1 MKDRITFKQ
10 INQLAIPAIFSGIS
24 ESIITLTD
32 IAMVGNLK
40 ENSVEALA
48 AVGLVGSFL
57 SGLLWILGQTK
68 TSISSIVSQHY
79 GSGSLSSIK
88 TLVPQALYI
97 NIGIG
102 LFLLGSTLLFAENIF
117 RLYNASDLVL
127 QNCIDYY
134 SIRAFGFPLTLIS
147 LTLFG
152 TFRGLQNTLWA
163 MRCGIAAAVIHV
175 GLNYILIYGIDN
187 IIPALG
193 LKGAAYSSLLAQL
206 IMVIM
211 AIYYYVNKTSFRFN
225 PGNSIHP
232 LIRPYLSLSFN
243 FILRTATLNVAFF
256 VANAYATDY
265 GPNYIAAQSIL
276 MNIWLFFSFF
286 IDGYSGA
293 GNAMAGRLIGEK
305 NYLQLVTLSKDISKY
320 SVIIALLLV
329 ITSFIFYRPI
339 GELFNKDENVL
350 NVFTSVFWI
359 VLIMQPINTLA
370 YIFDGFFKGM
380 GDAKLLRNNLI
391 ISTFLGFVPTLLISD
406 YFGLK
411 IHGIWL
417 AFGVWMMLRSFPLM
431 YIFNHRMKSKI
442 NFKKKATIFR

>member
-1 MKDRITFKQ
+1 MKNRITFKQ
-10 INQLAIPAIFSGIS
+10 INQLAIPAILSGIA

-40 ENSVEALA
+40 DNSVEALA

-68 TSISSIVSQHY
+68 TSISSIVSQQY
-79 GSGSLSSIK
+79 GANNLNSIK
-88 TLVPQALYI
+88 TLVPQALYL
-97 NIGIG
+97 NIAIG
-102 LFLLGSTLLFAENIF
+102 LFLLGTTVLFAENIF
-117 RLYNASDLVL
+117 NLYNASNLVL

-152 TFRGLQNTLWA
+152 TFRGLQNTVWA

-175 GLNYILIYGIDN
+175 GLNFILIYGVEGF
-187 IIPALG
+187 IPAFG
-193 LKGAAYSSLLAQL
+193 IKGAAYSSLIAQC
-206 IMVIM
+206 IMVAM
-211 AIYYYVNKTSFRFN
+211 AFYYYINRTNFRFN
-225 PGNSIHP
+225 PGKEIHP
-232 LIRPYLSLSFN
+232 LIKPYISLSFN

-256 VANAYATDY
+256 VANAYATGY
-265 GPNYIAAQSIL
+265 GANYIAAQSIL

-305 NYLQLVTLSKDISKY
+305 NYQQLLYLSKDIAKY
-320 SVIIALLLV
+320 SVIIALILV
-329 ITSFIFYRPI
+329 VISFVFYRPI
-339 GELFNKDENVL
+339 GEIFNKDEEVL
-350 NVFTSVFWI
+350 HVFTSVFWI
-359 VLIMQPINTLA
+359 VLLMQPINTLA

-391 ISTFLGFVPTLLISD
+391 ISTFLGFIPTLLITD
-406 YFGLK
+406 YFGMK

-417 AFGVWMMLRSFPLM
+417 AFGIWMIMRSFPLM
-431 YIFNHRMKSKI
+431 YIFNQRMKSKI
-442 NFKKKATIFR
+442 SIQ

>member
-1 MKDRITFKQ
+1 MKNRITFKQ

-32 IAMVGNLK
+32 IAMVGNLEK
-40 ENSVEALA
+40 NAVEALA

-79 GSGSLSSIK
+79 GANNLGSIK
-88 TLVPQALYI
+88 TLVPQALYL
-97 NIGIG
+97 NIAIG
-102 LFLLGSTLLFAENIF
+102 LFLLITTVLFAENIF
-117 RLYNASDLVL
+117 RLYNASNLVL

-134 SIRAFGFPLTLIS
+134 QIRAFGFPLTLIS

-152 TFRGLQNTLWA
+152 TFRGLQNTVWA
-163 MRCGIAAAVIHV
+163 MRCGITAAIVHV
-175 GLNYILIYGIDN
+175 GLNFLLIYGVDGF
-187 IIPALG
+187 IPSFG
-193 LKGAAYSSLLAQL
+193 LKGAAYSSLIAQL
-206 IMVIM
+206 LMVLM
-211 AIYYYVNKTSFRFN
+211 AFYYYINRTNFRFN
-225 PGNSIHP
+225 PGNEIHP
-232 LIRPYLSLSFN
+232 KIKPYLSLSFN

-265 GPNYIAAQSIL
+265 GAEYIAAQSIL

-286 IDGYSGA
+286 IDGYAGA

-305 NYLQLVTLSKDISKY
+305 NYQQLLYLSKDIAKY
-320 SVIIALLLV
+320 SVLIALILV
-329 ITSFIFYRPI
+329 FVSFIFYRPI
-339 GELFNKDENVL
+339 GALFNKDEIVL
-350 NVFTSVFWI
+350 QVFTSVFWL

-391 ISTFLGFVPTLLISD
+391 VSTFIGFVPTLLICD
-406 YFGLK
+406 YFGFK
-411 IHGIWL
+411 IHGIWI
-417 AFGVWMMLRSFPLM
+417 AFGVWMMMRSFPLM
-431 YIFNHRMKSKI
+431 YIFNQRMKNKI
-442 NFKKKATIFR
+442 NYQ

>member
-1 MKDRITFKQ
+1 MKNRITFKQ

-68 TSISSIVSQHY
+68 TSISSIVSQQF
-79 GSGSLSSIK
+79 GANNLKSIK
-88 TLVPQALYI
+88 TLVPQALYL
-97 NIGIG
+97 NIAIG
-102 LFLLGSTLLFAENIF
+102 LFLLGISVLFTENIF
-117 RLYNASDLVL
+117 RLYNASNLVL
-127 QNCIDYY
+127 QYCIDYY
-134 SIRAFGFPLTLIS
+134 QIRAFGFPLTLIS

-152 TFRGLQNTLWA
+152 TFRGLQNTVWA
-163 MRCGIAAAVIHV
+163 MRCGVTAAILHV
-175 GLNYILIYGIDN
+175 GLNFILIYGIEDV
-187 IIPALG
+187 IPSYG
-193 LKGAAYSSLLAQL
+193 LKGAAYSSLIAQI
-206 IMVIM
+206 IMVSM
-211 AIYYYVNKTSFRFN
+211 AFYYYIYRTNFRFD
-225 PGNSIHP
+225 PGRIIHP
-232 LIRPYLSLSFN
+232 SLKSYLSLSFN

-305 NYLQLVTLSKDISKY
+305 NYQQLLYLSKDIAKY
-320 SVIIALLLV
+320 SVLIALLLV
-329 ITSFIFYRPI
+329 GISFVFYQPI
-339 GELFNKDENVL
+339 GELFNKDQRVL
-350 NVFTSVFWI
+350 DVFTSVFWI

-380 GDAKLLRNNLI
+380 GDAKLSRNNLI
-391 ISTFLGFVPTLLISD
+391 VSTFLGFIPTLLISD

-417 AFGVWMMLRSFPLM
+417 AFGVWMLLRSFPLM
-431 YIFNHRMKSKI
+431 YIFNQRMKTKI
-442 NFKKKATIFR
+442 NLK